1 MFLPLQKCYTNAIEK
16 LRGEKEMNLSTLN
29 PMQRVA
35 VETTEG
41 PLLVVAGAGS
51 GKTRVLTHRI
61 AYLIE
66 EKRVFPSNILAF
78 TFTNKAAKE
87 MKDRVEQL
95 VGGESYG
102 MWMGTFHS
110 ICVRIL
116 RGDAERI
123 GYKSDF
129 VIYDTS
135 DQKVLVKEC
144 MKELNLDDKKLPVNS
159 VLYRISGAKNELMT
173 PEIFEE
179 EAGGQYPDELIAK
192 VYKLYQRKIFKNNA
206 MDFDDLIG
214 NTLRLFDE
222 HEDVLTYYQNKFR
235 YVHVDEYQDTNK
247 AQYELINHM
256 ASGSGNLCVVGD
268 ADQSIYGWRGADIR
282 NIYEF
287 EKDFD
292 SAKVIKLEQNYRSSK
307 NILAVAN
314 AVIEKN
320 QYRKDKY
327 LWTENNEGD
336 QIRYYRAPD
345 EYGEGRFIVSEI
357 QNLTET
363 EGRSYA
369 DFAIL
374 YRTNAQSRVFED
386 VLLKSNIPYKI
397 VGGLKFY
404 ERKEIKDM
412 TAYMKMIQNPVDDV
426 SFMRVVN
433 VPKRG
438 IGAKTIERIG
448 QHAIQNDLSMFQSA
462 GILADEGVFSKK
474 ATAGLKSF
482 VGFIDTYSKQK
493 TTATARDI
501 YKGIVEN
508 SGYIAELRL
517 ENTIESQSRVE
528 NIKELETVIQEFE
541 NMETDKSL
549 ENFLAMTTLKSDV
562 DGLEEAEQGVLL
574 MTLHS
579 AKGLEFPVVFLVGLE
594 EGIFPSGRALDEED
608 GIEEERRLCYVGITR
623 AEEILYISHAYQRN
637 RFGRTEVN
645 LASRFLEDIPREYV
659 NSYSGEVASSS
670 KQKINF
676 PGDFNGVKQKGSFSG
691 ASYAKPSPNET
702 RKVTDVDDAVSA
714 DAVSIGPGSKVLHTA
729 FGEGT
734 VISYDAG
741 SDIITIVF
749 DTRGIKKLQKAMA
762 PLKALV

>member
-1 MFLPLQKCYTNAIEK
+1 
-16 LRGEKEMNLSTLN
+16 MNLSTLN

-78 TFTNKAAKE
+78 TFTNKAAQE
-87 MKDRVEQL
+87 MKDRVGHL
-95 VGGESYG
+95 VGGESRG

-116 RGDAERI
+116 RGDAEKI

-144 MKELNLDDKKLPVNS
+144 MKELKIDDKKLPVNS
-159 VLYRISGAKNELMT
+159 VMYRISGAKNDMKSPEEFEL
-173 PEIFEE
+173 EVS
-179 EAGGQYPDELIAK
+179 GQYPDELVAK
-192 VYKLYQRKIFKNNA
+192 IYRRYQEKIFKNNA

-214 NTLRLFDE
+214 NTLRLFDQDE
-222 HEDVLTYYQNKFR
+222 EVLNFYQRKFR

-247 AQYELINHM
+247 AQYELINHL

-292 SAKVIKLEQNYRSSK
+292 NAKVIKLEQNYRSTK
-307 NILAVAN
+307 KILAVAN

-320 QYRKDKY
+320 LYRKDKN
-327 LWTENNEGD
+327 LWTENEDGD
-336 QIRYYRAPD
+336 SIRYYQASD
-345 EYGEGRFIVSEI
+345 EYSEGRFIVSEI
-357 QNLTET
+357 QNLNET
-363 EGRSYA
+363 EGRSYK

-386 VLLKSNIPYKI
+386 VLLKANIPYKI
-397 VGGLKFY
+397 IGGLKFY
-404 ERKEIKDM
+404 ERKEIKDVM
-412 TAYMKMIQNPVDDV
+412 AYMKVIQNPVDDV

-438 IGAKTIERIG
+438 VGAKSIEKIAN
-448 QHAIQNDLSMFQSA
+448 HALLNDLSMFQSA
-462 GILADEGVFSKK
+462 GILVNDNAFSKK
-474 ATAGLKSF
+474 ATSGLKSF
-482 VGFIDTYSKQK
+482 LGFIETYSKIK
-493 TTATARDI
+493 STATAHDI
-501 YKGIVEN
+501 YSGIVEN
-508 SGYIAELRL
+508 SGYVAELRL
-517 ENTIESQSRVE
+517 ENTIEAQSRVE
-528 NIKELETVIQEFE
+528 NIKEFETVIQEFE
-541 NMETDKSL
+541 NNEEDKSL

-562 DGLEEAEQGVLL
+562 DGLEETEQGVLL

-594 EGIFPSGRALDEED
+594 EGIFPSARSLDDED

-623 AEEILYISHAYQRN
+623 AEEVLYLSHAYQRN

-645 LASRFLEDIPREYV
+645 LASRFLGDIPREYV
-659 NSYSGEVASSS
+659 YSFNGEVASSTRE
-670 KQKINF
+670 KINF
-676 PGDFNGVKQKGSFSG
+676 PGDFSSKKPSGFSG
-691 ASYAKPSPNET
+691 ANYANPSKT
-702 RKVTDVDDAVSA
+702 VSRKVTDVDDALDAGQVSL
-714 DAVSIGPGSKVLHTA
+714 SPGAKVFHNA

-734 VISYDAG
+734 VISYDEA

-749 DTRGIKKLQKAMA
+749 DTRGIKKLQKSMA

>member
-1 MFLPLQKCYTNAIEK
+1 
-16 LRGEKEMNLSTLN
+16 MNLSTLN

-41 PLLVVAGAGS
+41 PVLVVAGAGS

-78 TFTNKAAKE
+78 TFTNKAAQE
-87 MKDRVEQL
+87 MKDRVGHL
-95 VGGESYG
+95 VGGESHG

-116 RGDAERI
+116 RGDAEKI

-144 MKELNLDDKKLPVNS
+144 MKELKIDDKKLPVNS
-159 VLYRISGAKNELMT
+159 VMYRISGAKNDMKSPEEFEL
-173 PEIFEE
+173 EVS
-179 EAGGQYPDELIAK
+179 GQYPDELVAK
-192 VYKLYQRKIFKNNA
+192 IYRRYQEKIFKNNA

-214 NTLRLFDE
+214 NTLRLFDQDE
-222 HEDVLTYYQNKFR
+222 EVLNFYQRKFR

-247 AQYELINHM
+247 AQYELINHL

-292 SAKVIKLEQNYRSSK
+292 NAKVIKLEQNYRSTK
-307 NILAVAN
+307 KILAVAN

-320 QYRKDKY
+320 LYRKAKN
-327 LWTENNEGD
+327 LWTENEEGD
-336 QIRYYRAPD
+336 QIRYYRASD
-345 EYGEGRFIVSEI
+345 EYSEGRFTISEI
-357 QNLTET
+357 QNLVET
-363 EGRSYA
+363 EGRSYK

-386 VLLKSNIPYKI
+386 VLLKNDIPYKI

-404 ERKEIKDM
+404 ERKEIKDVM
-412 TAYMKMIQNPVDDV
+412 AYMKVIQNPVDDV

-438 IGAKTIERIG
+438 IGAKTIEKIAG
-448 QHAIQNDLSMFQSA
+448 HALINDLSLFQSA
-462 GILADEGVFSKK
+462 SILVNEGVFSKK
-474 ATAGLKSF
+474 ATSGLKSF
-482 VGFIDTYSKQK
+482 IGFVDTYSRMK
-493 TTATARDI
+493 TTATAHDI
-501 YKGIVEN
+501 YSGIVEN
-508 SGYIAELRL
+508 SGYVAELRL
-517 ENTIESQSRVE
+517 ENTIESQSRIE
-528 NIKELETVIQEFE
+528 NIKEFETVIQEFE
-541 NMETDKSL
+541 ASEEDQSL

-562 DGLEEAEQGVLL
+562 DGLEETEQGVLL

-594 EGIFPSGRALDEED
+594 EGIFPSARSLDDED

-623 AEEILYISHAYQRN
+623 AEEVLYISHAYQRN

-645 LASRFLEDIPREYV
+645 LASRFLGDIPREYV
-659 NSYSGEVASSS
+659 HSFSGEVASSTRE
-670 KQKINF
+670 KIDF
-676 PGDFNGVKQKGSFSG
+676 PGDFGRKTTSGFSG
-691 ASYAKPSPNET
+691 ANYAKLSKSIT
-702 RKVTDVDDAVSA
+702 RKVTDVDEAVDAGCLSL
-714 DAVSIGPGSKVLHTA
+714 GPGSKVMHNA

-734 VISYDAG
+734 VISYDAS

-749 DTRGIKKLQKAMA
+749 DTRGIKKLQKSMA

>member
-1 MFLPLQKCYTNAIEK
+1 
-16 LRGEKEMNLSTLN
+16 MNLSTLN

-78 TFTNKAAKE
+78 TFTNKAAQE
-87 MKDRVEQL
+87 MKDRVSHL

-144 MKELNLDDKKLPVNS
+144 MKELNIDDKKLPVNS
-159 VLYRISGAKNELMT
+159 VLYRISGAKNDMVS
-173 PEIFEE
+173 PEAFEDE
-179 EAGGQYPDELIAK
+179 VSGQYPDELVAK
-192 VYKLYQRKIFKNNA
+192 VYKRYQTKIFKNNA

-222 HEDVLTYYQNKFR
+222 NPDVLAHYQQKFR

-247 AQYELINHM
+247 AQYELINHL

-292 SAKVIKLEQNYRSSK
+292 RAKVIKLEQNYRSTK
-307 NILAVAN
+307 KILAVAN

-320 QYRKDKY
+320 QYRKDKN
-327 LWTENNEGD
+327 LWTENEDGD
-336 QIRYYRAPD
+336 QIRYYQAMD
-345 EYGEGRFIVSEI
+345 EYGEAKFAVSEI
-357 QNLTET
+357 QNLYET
-363 EGRSYA
+363 EGRRYNE
-369 DFAIL
+369 FAVL

-386 VLLKSNIPYKI
+386 VLLKNNIPYKI

-404 ERKEIKDM
+404 ERKEIKDVM
-412 TAYMKMIQNPVDDV
+412 AYMKVIQNPVDDV

-438 IGAKTIERIG
+438 IGAKTLERIAE
-448 QHAIQNDLSMFQSA
+448 HALTQDLSMYQSA
-462 GILADEGVFSKK
+462 GILVQEGIFSKK
-474 ATAGLKSF
+474 ATDGLKSF
-482 VGFIDTYSKQK
+482 LGFVETYSQMK
-493 TTATARDI
+493 TTASAHDI
-501 YKGIVEN
+501 YSGIVEH
-508 SGYIAELRL
+508 SGYVAELRL
-517 ENTIESQSRVE
+517 ENTIESQSRIE
-528 NIKELETVIQEFE
+528 NIKEFESVIQEFE
-541 NMETDKSL
+541 AIETDKSL

-562 DGLEEAEQGVLL
+562 DGLEEVEQGVLL

-594 EGIFPSGRALDEED
+594 EGIFPSGRSLEDDE

-623 AEEILYISHAYQRN
+623 AEEVLYLSHAQQRS

-645 LASRFLEDIPREYV
+645 LPSRFLGDIPREYV
-659 NSYSGEVASSS
+659 YSFNGEVASSTR
-670 KQKINF
+670 QKISF
-676 PGDFNGVKQKGSFSG
+676 PGDLGSNKSSGFSG
-691 ASYAKPSPNET
+691 AQYAKPSIEKT
-702 RKVTDVDDAVSA
+702 RKITAVDEAVEAEGIILS
-714 DAVSIGPGSKVLHTA
+714 PGSKVLHNA

-734 VISYDAG
+734 VINYDEA

-749 DTRGIKKLQKAMA
+749 ETRGVKKLQRSMA
-762 PLKALV
+762 PLKALL

>member
-1 MFLPLQKCYTNAIEK
+1 
-16 LRGEKEMNLSTLN
+16 MNLSTLN

-41 PLLVVAGAGS
+41 PVLVVAGAGS

-78 TFTNKAAKE
+78 TFTNKAAQE
-87 MKDRVEQL
+87 MKDRVGQL
-95 VGGESYG
+95 VGGESRG

-110 ICVRIL
+110 ICVRVL
-116 RGDAERI
+116 RGDAEKI

-144 MKELNLDDKKLPVNS
+144 MKELKIDDKKLPVNS
-159 VLYRISGAKNELMT
+159 VMYRISSAKNDMKSPEEFEL
-173 PEIFEE
+173 EVS
-179 EAGGQYPDELIAK
+179 GQYPDELVAK
-192 VYKLYQRKIFKNNA
+192 IYRRYQEKIFKNNA

-214 NTLRLFDE
+214 NTLRLFDQDE
-222 HEDVLTYYQNKFR
+222 EVLNFYQRKFR

-247 AQYELINHM
+247 AQYELINHL
-256 ASGSGNLCVVGD
+256 AAGSGNLCVVGD

-292 SAKVIKLEQNYRSSK
+292 NAKVIKLEQNYRSTK
-307 NILAVAN
+307 KILAVAN

-320 QYRKDKY
+320 LYRKAKN
-327 LWTENNEGD
+327 LWTENEDGD
-336 QIRYYRAPD
+336 AIRYYQASD
-345 EYGEGRFIVSEI
+345 EYSEGRFIVSEI
-357 QNLTET
+357 QNLNET
-363 EGRSYA
+363 EGRSYK

-386 VLLKSNIPYKI
+386 VLLKANIPYKI

-404 ERKEIKDM
+404 ERKEIKDVM
-412 TAYMKMIQNPVDDV
+412 AYMKVIQNPVDDV

-438 IGAKTIERIG
+438 VGAKSIEKIAN
-448 QHAIQNDLSMFQSA
+448 HALINDLSMFQSA
-462 GILADEGVFSKK
+462 GILVNDGAFSKK
-474 ATAGLKSF
+474 ATSGLKSF
-482 VGFIDTYSKQK
+482 LGFVETYSKMK
-493 TTATARDI
+493 STATAHDI
-501 YKGIVEN
+501 YSGIVEH
-508 SGYIAELRL
+508 SGYVAELRL
-517 ENTIESQSRVE
+517 ENTIEAQSRVE
-528 NIKELETVIQEFE
+528 NIKEFETVIQEFE
-541 NMETDKSL
+541 ATEEDKTL

-562 DGLEEAEQGVLL
+562 DGLEETEQGVLL

-594 EGIFPSGRALDEED
+594 EGIFPSARSLDDED

-623 AEEILYISHAYQRN
+623 AEEVLYLSHAHQRN

-645 LASRFLEDIPREYV
+645 LASRFLGDIPREYV
-659 NSYSGEVASSS
+659 DSFSGEVASSTRE
-670 KQKINF
+670 KINF
-676 PGDFNGVKQKGSFSG
+676 PGDFSSKKPSSFSG
-691 ASYAKPSPNET
+691 ANYANPSKAVT
-702 RKVTDVDDAVSA
+702 RKITDVDDAI
-714 DAVSIGPGSKVLHTA
+714 DAGQMSLSPGAKVMHNA

-734 VISYDAG
+734 IISYDET

-749 DTRGIKKLQKAMA
+749 DTRGIKKLQKSMA

>member
-1 MFLPLQKCYTNAIEK
+1 
-16 LRGEKEMNLSTLN
+16 MNLSTLN
-29 PMQRVA
+29 PMQRLA

-41 PLLVVAGAGS
+41 PVLVVAGAGS

-78 TFTNKAAKE
+78 TFTNKAAQE
-87 MKDRVEQL
+87 MKERVNHL
-95 VGGESYG
+95 VNADSLGMG

-116 RGDAERI
+116 RGDAEKI
-123 GYKSDF
+123 DYKSDF

-144 MKELNLDDKKLPVNS
+144 MKELNIDDKKLPVNR
-159 VLYRISGAKNELMT
+159 VMYGISGAKNDLKS
-173 PEIFEE
+173 PDVFEDE
-179 EAGGQYPDELIAK
+179 VRGIYPDELIAK
-192 VYKLYQRKIFKNNA
+192 VYRKYQEKIFKNNA

-214 NTLRLFDE
+214 NTLHLFETDE
-222 HEDVLTYYQNKFR
+222 EVLRHYQSKFR

-247 AQYELINHM
+247 AQYELINYL

-292 SAKVIKLEQNYRSSK
+292 SSKVIKLEQNYRSTK
-307 NILAVAN
+307 TILEVAN

-320 QYRKDKY
+320 LYRKAKN
-327 LWTENNEGD
+327 LWTDNEDGD
-336 QIRYYRAPD
+336 KIKYYRAPD
-345 EYGEGRFIVSEI
+345 EYSEGRFVVSEI
-357 QNLTET
+357 ENLQESD
-363 EGRSYA
+363 GRSYK

-386 VLLKSNIPYKI
+386 VLRKANIPYKI

-404 ERKEIKDM
+404 ERKEIKDI
-412 TAYMKMIQNPVDDV
+412 TAYMKLIQNPVDDV

-438 IGAKTIERIG
+438 VGAKSIEKISH
-448 QHAIQNDLSMFQSA
+448 HALLNDLSMFQSA
-462 GILADEGVFSKK
+462 AIMVREGAFSKK
-474 ATAGLKSF
+474 ATDGLKSF
-482 VGFIDTYSKQK
+482 IGFIDTYSQMKS
-493 TTATARDI
+493 TSSAHDI
-501 YKGIVEN
+501 YSGIVEN
-508 SGYIAELRL
+508 SGYVAELRL
-517 ENTIESQSRVE
+517 ENTIESQSRIE
-528 NIKELETVIQEFE
+528 NIKEFESVIQEFE
-541 NMETDKSL
+541 SLEEDKSL
-549 ENFLAMTTLKSDV
+549 ENFLAMTTLQSDI
-562 DGLEEAEQGVLL
+562 DGLEEEEQGVLL

-594 EGIFPSGRALDEED
+594 EGIFPSSRSLDDED
-608 GIEEERRLCYVGITR
+608 GIEEERRLAYVGITR
-623 AEEILYISHAYQRN
+623 AEEVLYISHAYQRN

-645 LASRFLEDIPREYV
+645 LPSRFLEDIPKDYV
-659 NSYSGEVASSS
+659 HSYSGEIAASSR
-670 KQKINF
+670 QKINF
-676 PGDFNGVKQKGSFSG
+676 PGDFNGGKKNFSG
-691 ASYAKPSPNET
+691 ASYAKQSADVT
-702 RKVTDVDDAVSA
+702 RKVTDVDSSVATDEVP
-714 DAVSIGPGSKVLHTA
+714 IGPGAKVLHNA

-734 VISYDAG
+734 VISYDSG

-749 DTRGIKKLQKAMA
+749 DTRGIKKLQKSMA

>member
-1 MFLPLQKCYTNAIEK
+1 
-16 LRGEKEMNLSTLN
+16 MNLSTLN

-41 PLLVVAGAGS
+41 PVLVVAGAGS

-61 AYLIE
+61 AYLVK

-78 TFTNKAAKE
+78 TFTNKAAQE
-87 MKDRVEQL
+87 MRLRVGQL
-95 VGGESYG
+95 VGGDSNG

-116 RGDAERI
+116 RGDADKI

-144 MKELNLDDKKLPVNS
+144 MKELNIDDKKLPVNS
-159 VLYRISGAKNELMT
+159 VMYRISGAKNDMMT
-173 PEIFEE
+173 PEAFEDD
-179 EAGGQYPDELIAK
+179 ANGNYPDALVAK
-192 VYKLYQRKIFKNNA
+192 VYALYQRKIFKNNA

-214 NTLRLFDE
+214 NTLRLFSEDE
-222 HEDVLTYYQNKFR
+222 EVLNHYQNKFR

-247 AQYELINHM
+247 AQYELINYL

-292 SAKVIKLEQNYRSSK
+292 SAKVIKLEQNYRSTK

-320 QYRKDKY
+320 LYRKDKH
-327 LWTENNEGD
+327 LWTENEDGD

-345 EYGEGRFIVSEI
+345 EYSEGRFIVSEI
-357 QNLTET
+357 KNLQET
-363 EGRSYA
+363 EGRSFK

-404 ERKEIKDM
+404 ERKEIKDIM
-412 TAYMKMIQNPVDDV
+412 AYMKMIQNPVDDV

-438 IGAKTIERIG
+438 IGAKTIEKIG
-448 QHAIQNDLSMFQSA
+448 QHAIQNDLSMYQSA
-462 GILADEGVFSKK
+462 AILMNEGGFSKK
-474 ATAGLKSF
+474 ATTGLKSF
-482 VGFIDTYSKQK
+482 VSFIDKYTKQK
-493 TTATARDI
+493 NTVSAHAI
-501 YKGIVEN
+501 YAGIVED
-508 SGYIAELRL
+508 SGYVAELRL
-517 ENTIESQSRVE
+517 ENTIESKSRIE
-528 NIKELETVIQEFE
+528 NIQEFETVIQEFE
-541 NMETDKSL
+541 KMEMDNSL
-549 ENFLAMTTLKSDV
+549 ETFLAMTTLKSDV
-562 DGLEEAEQGVLL
+562 DGVEEDEQGILL

-594 EGIFPSGRALDEED
+594 EGIFPSARALDEED

-623 AEEILYISHAYQRN
+623 AEEVLYISHAYQRS

-645 LASRFLEDIPREYV
+645 LASRFLEDIPKEYV
-659 NSYSGEVASSS
+659 ESYSGDIASS
-670 KQKINF
+670 
-676 PGDFNGVKQKGSFSG
+676 
-691 ASYAKPSPNET
+691 T
-702 RKVTDVDDAVSA
+702 RKN
-714 DAVSIGPGSKVLHTA
+714 
-729 FGEGT
+729 
-734 VISYDAG
+734 
-741 SDIITIVF
+741 
-749 DTRGIKKLQKAMA
+749 
-762 PLKALV
+762 

>member
-1 MFLPLQKCYTNAIEK
+1 
-16 LRGEKEMNLSTLN
+16 MNLSTLN

-41 PLLVVAGAGS
+41 PVLVVAGAGS

-61 AYLIE
+61 AYLIK

-78 TFTNKAAKE
+78 TFTNKAAQE
-87 MKDRVEQL
+87 MKLRVGHL
-95 VGGESYG
+95 VGGDSNG

-116 RGDAERI
+116 RGDAEKI

-144 MKELNLDDKKLPVNS
+144 MKELNIDDKKIPVNS
-159 VLYRISGAKNELMT
+159 VLYRISGAKNDMLS
-173 PEIFEE
+173 PEAF
-179 EAGGQYPDELIAK
+179 ADDVGDNYPDALVAK
-192 VYKLYQRKIFKNNA
+192 VYALYQRKIFKNNA

-222 HEDVLTYYQNKFR
+222 DEEVLTYYQKKFR

-247 AQYELINHM
+247 AQYELINYL

-287 EKDFD
+287 EKDFER
-292 SAKVIKLEQNYRSSK
+292 AKVIKLEQNYRSTK

-320 QYRKDKY
+320 LYRKDKH
-327 LWTENNEGD
+327 LWTENEDGD
-336 QIRYYRAPD
+336 KIRYYRAPD
-345 EYGEGRFIVSEI
+345 EYSEGRFIVSEI
-357 QNLTET
+357 KNLQET
-363 EGRSYA
+363 EGRSYK

-386 VLLKSNIPYKI
+386 VLLKSKIPYKI

-404 ERKEIKDM
+404 ERKEIKDIM
-412 TAYMKMIQNPVDDV
+412 AYMKMIQNPVDDV

-438 IGAKTIERIG
+438 IGAKSIEKIA
-448 QHAIQNDLSMFQSA
+448 QHAIQNDLSMYQSA
-462 GILADEGVFSKK
+462 AILMNEEGFSKK
-474 ATAGLKSF
+474 ATVGLKSF
-482 VGFIDTYSKQK
+482 INFIDSYTKQK
-493 TTATARDI
+493 TTITAHGI
-501 YKGIVEN
+501 YKGIVDD
-508 SGYIAELRL
+508 SGYVAELRL
-517 ENTIESQSRVE
+517 ENTIESKSRIE
-528 NIKELETVIQEFE
+528 NIQEFETVIQEFE
-541 NMETDKSL
+541 KMEEDKSL
-549 ENFLAMTTLKSDV
+549 ETFLAMTTLKSDV
-562 DGLEEAEQGVLL
+562 DGIEEEEQGILL

-594 EGIFPSGRALDEED
+594 EGIFPSSRSIDEEE

-623 AEEILYISHAYQRN
+623 AEEVLYMSHAYQRN

-645 LASRFLEDIPREYV
+645 LPSRFLEDIPRDYV
-659 NSYSGEVASSS
+659 ESYSGDISSS
-670 KQKINF
+670 TRQKINF
-676 PGDFNGVKQKGSFSG
+676 PGDFNNKSKSFSG
-691 ASYAKPSPNET
+691 ASYAKQSTDVT
-702 RKVTDVDDAVSA
+702 RKVRDLDDAISTDEVA
-714 DAVSIGPGSKVLHTA
+714 IGPGSKKLFITLLEKVRLLIMMVQ
-729 FGEGT
+729 
-734 VISYDAG
+734 VIS
-741 SDIITIVF
+741 S
-749 DTRGIKKLQKAMA
+749 
-762 PLKALV
+762 PLYLIQEVLKSSKNQWHQ

>member
-1 MFLPLQKCYTNAIEK
+1 
-16 LRGEKEMNLSTLN
+16 MNLSTLN
-29 PMQRVA
+29 EVQRIA
-35 VETTEG
+35 VKATEG
-41 PLLVVAGAGS
+41 PVLVVAGAGS

-78 TFTNKAAKE
+78 TFTNKAAQE
-87 MKDRVEQL
+87 MKERVGHL
-95 VGGESYG
+95 VGGESLG

-116 RGDAERI
+116 RGDAEKI

-144 MKELNLDDKKLPVNS
+144 MKELNIDDKKLPVNS
-159 VLYRISGAKNELMT
+159 VLYRISNAKNELAT
-173 PEIFEE
+173 PEELEE
-179 EAGGQYPDELIAK
+179 EVSGTYPDELIAK

-214 NTLRLFDE
+214 NTIRLFDE
-222 HEDVLTYYQNKFR
+222 NEEVLSYYQRKFR

-247 AQYELINHM
+247 AQYELINHL

-292 SAKVIKLEQNYRSSK
+292 NAKVVKLEQNYRSTK
-307 NILAVAN
+307 TILAAAN
-314 AVIEKN
+314 SVIEKN
-320 QYRKDKY
+320 MYRKAKN
-327 LWTENNEGD
+327 LWTENEDGD
-336 QIRYYRAPD
+336 QIKYYRAPD
-345 EYGEGRFIVSEI
+345 EYSEGRFVVSEI
-357 QNLTET
+357 KQLSET
-363 EGRSYA
+363 EGRSYS

-386 VLLKSNIPYKI
+386 VLLKSNIPYKM

-404 ERKEIKDM
+404 ERKEIKDIM
-412 TAYMKMIQNPVDDV
+412 AYMKLIQNPVDDV

-438 IGAKTIERIG
+438 IGAKTIEKIAK
-448 QHAIQNDLSMFQSA
+448 HSILNDLSMFQSA
-462 GILADEGVFSKK
+462 GIMVNEGGFSKK

-482 VGFIDTYSKQK
+482 LGFVDTYSSQMK
-493 TTATARDI
+493 TATAHDI
-501 YKGIVEN
+501 YTGIVEN
-508 SGYIAELRL
+508 SGYVAELRL
-517 ENTIESQSRVE
+517 ENTIESQSRIE
-528 NIKELETVIQEFE
+528 NIKEFETVIQEFE
-541 NMETDKSL
+541 SMEEDKSL
-549 ENFLAMTTLKSDV
+549 ETFLAMTTLKSDV
-562 DGLEEAEQGVLL
+562 DGLEETEQGVLL

-594 EGIFPSGRALDEED
+594 EGIFPSSRSVGDDD

-623 AEEILYISHAYQRN
+623 AEEVLYISHAYQRN

-645 LASRFLEDIPREYV
+645 LPSRFLEDIPRDFVY
-659 NSYSGEVASSS
+659 SLSGEVASSTR
-670 KQKINF
+670 QKINF
-676 PGDFNGVKQKGSFSG
+676 PGDFEKTSKGFSG
-691 ASYAKPSPNET
+691 ANYAKQSSAVT
-702 RKVTDVDDAVSA
+702 RKVTDVDEAVATESV
-714 DAVSIGPGSKVLHTA
+714 DLGPGSKVVHNA

-749 DTRGIKKLQKAMA
+749 DTRGIKKLQKSMA

>member
-1 MFLPLQKCYTNAIEK
+1 
-16 LRGEKEMNLSTLN
+16 MNLSMLN

-41 PLLVVAGAGS
+41 PVLVVAGAGS

-61 AYLIE
+61 AYLVK
-66 EKRVFPSNILAF
+66 EKHIFPSNILAF
-78 TFTNKAAKE
+78 TFTNKAAQE
-87 MKDRVEQL
+87 MRLRVGQL
-95 VGGESYG
+95 VGSESG
-102 MWMGTFHS
+102 GLWMGTFHS

-116 RGDAERI
+116 RGDADKI

-144 MKELNLDDKKLPVNS
+144 MKELNIDDKNLPANS
-159 VLYRISGAKNELMT
+159 VLYRISGAKNDMIT
-173 PEIFEE
+173 PEVFEDD
-179 EAGGQYPDELIAK
+179 ANGNYPDALVAK
-192 VYKLYQRKIFKNNA
+192 VYALYQRKIHKNNA

-214 NTLRLFDE
+214 NTLRLFAEDE
-222 HEDVLTYYQNKFR
+222 EVLTYYQKKFR

-247 AQYELINHM
+247 AQYELINYL

-287 EKDFD
+287 EKDFEN
-292 SAKVIKLEQNYRSSK
+292 AKVIKLEQNYRSTK

-320 QYRKDKY
+320 QYRKDKH
-327 LWTENNEGD
+327 LWTENEDGD

-345 EYGEGRFIVSEI
+345 EYGESRFVVSEI
-357 QNLTET
+357 KNLQET
-363 EGRSYA
+363 EGRSYK

-386 VLLKSNIPYKI
+386 ILIKSKIPYKI

-404 ERKEIKDM
+404 ERKEIKDIM
-412 TAYMKMIQNPVDDV
+412 AYMKMIQNPVDDV

-438 IGAKTIERIG
+438 IGAKTIEKIG
-448 QHAIQNDLSMFQSA
+448 HHAIQNDLSMFQSA
-462 GILADEGVFSKK
+462 AILMNEEGFSKK
-474 ATAGLKSF
+474 ATAGLKAF
-482 VGFIDTYSKQK
+482 VAFIDTFTTQK
-493 TTATARDI
+493 TTLTAHGI

-508 SGYIAELRL
+508 SGYMAELKL
-517 ENTIESQSRVE
+517 ENTIESKSRIE
-528 NIKELETVIQEFE
+528 NIQEFETVIQEFE
-541 NMETDKSL
+541 KMEIDKSL
-549 ENFLAMTTLKSDV
+549 ETFLAMTTLKADV
-562 DGLEEAEQGVLL
+562 DGVEEEEQGILL

-594 EGIFPSGRALDEED
+594 EGIFPSARALDEED

-623 AEEILYISHAYQRN
+623 AEEILYVSHAFQRS

-645 LASRFLEDIPREYV
+645 LASRFLNDIPKEYV
-659 NSYSGEVASSS
+659 ESYSGEIASSTR
-670 KQKINF
+670 QKINF
-676 PGDFNGVKQKGSFSG
+676 PGDFSNSTKSFSG
-691 ASYAKPSPNET
+691 ASYAKQSVDVT
-702 RKVTDVDDAVSA
+702 RQVRSVDDAVST
-714 DAVSIGPGSKVLHTA
+714 DEVVIGPGSKIIHDA

-734 VISYDAG
+734 VINYNSA

-749 DTRGIKKLQKAMA
+749 DKRGIKKLQKAMA
-762 PLKALV
+762 PIKALI

>member
-1 MFLPLQKCYTNAIEK
+1 
-16 LRGEKEMNLSTLN
+16 MNLSTLN
-29 PMQRVA
+29 PMQRAA
-35 VETTEG
+35 VEQTEG

-66 EKRVFPSNILAF
+66 ERRAYPSNILAF

-87 MKDRVEQL
+87 MKDRVERL
-95 VGGESYG
+95 IGGESYG

-116 RGDAERI
+116 RGDADKI

-144 MKELNLDDKKLPVNS
+144 MKELNIDDKKLPVNS
-159 VLYRISGAKNELMT
+159 VLYRISGAKNDLMSPEELEDET
-173 PEIFEE
+173 R
-179 EAGGQYPDELIAK
+179 GTYPDELVAK
-192 VYKLYQRKIFKNNA
+192 VYRRYQEKIFKNNA

-214 NTLRLFDE
+214 NTLRLFEVD
-222 HEDVLTYYQNKFR
+222 EDVLAYYQKKFR

-247 AQYELINHM
+247 AQYALINYL

-287 EKDFD
+287 EKDFED
-292 SAKVIKLEQNYRSSK
+292 ARVIKLEQNYRSTQT
-307 NILAVAN
+307 ILKAAN

-320 QYRKDKY
+320 LYRKDKD
-327 LWTENNEGD
+327 LWTENEEGEP
-336 QIRYYRAPD
+336 IKYYRAPD
-345 EYGEGRFIVSEI
+345 EYSEGRFVVSEI
-357 QNLTET
+357 QNLNET
-363 EGRSYA
+363 EGRSYK

-386 VLLKSNIPYKI
+386 VLRKSNIPYKM

-404 ERKEIKDM
+404 ERKEIKDL
-412 TAYMKMIQNPVDDV
+412 TAYMKMIQNTVDDV

-438 IGAKTIERIG
+438 IGAKSIEKIAS
-448 QHAIQNDLSMFQSA
+448 HALLNDLSMYQSA
-462 GILADEGVFSKK
+462 SIMVHEGGFSKK

-482 VGFIDTYSKQK
+482 LGFIDTYSKLK
-493 TTATARDI
+493 TTATAHDI
-501 YKGIVEN
+501 YTGIVEN
-508 SGYIAELRL
+508 SGYVAELRL
-517 ENTIESQSRVE
+517 ENTIETQSRVE
-528 NIKELETVIQEFE
+528 NIKEFETVVQEFE
-541 NMETDKSL
+541 SMEEDKSL
-549 ENFLAMTTLKSDV
+549 ENFLAMTTLRSDI
-562 DGLEEAEQGVLL
+562 DGLEEEEQGVLL

-594 EGIFPSGRALDEED
+594 EGIFPSGRSLADED

-623 AEEILYISHAYQRN
+623 AEEVLYLSHAYQRN

-645 LASRFLEDIPREYV
+645 LASRFLGDIPQDYV
-659 NSYSGEVASSS
+659 HSFSGDVSSS
-670 KQKINF
+670 TREKINF
-676 PGDFNGVKQKGSFSG
+676 PGDFKGGRTGGFSG
-691 ASYAKPSPNET
+691 AAYAKHSTEVT
-702 RKVTDVDDAVSA
+702 RKVTTVDQAVDSEEL
-714 DAVSIGPGSKVLHTA
+714 SLRPGAKVHHNA

-734 VISYDAG
+734 VINYDQN

-749 DTRGIKKLQKAMA
+749 DTRGVKKLQRAMA